1 MHFAL
6 AWSPETTPQIRQRQT
21 CRQRVEVTTGC
32 WGASPTYR
40 RFRGTQ
46 RPRRPQINSV
56 LLCVLCDLCVRSLRS
71 LGLRAI
77 VRRAEFRKGALH
89 FVTCSLLRTRSTRI
103 RDRPVD
109 RGTDGQQIDRDHR
122 L

>member
-1 MHFAL
+1 MPFAL
-6 AWSPETTPQIRQRQT
+6 AWSPETQAARKKNAA
-21 CRQRVEVTTGC
+21 G
-32 WGASPTYR
+32 R
-40 RFRGTQ
+40 RFFQ
-46 RPRRPQINSV
+46 RPASV
-56 LLCVLCDLCVRSLRS
+56 

-89 FVTCSLLRTRSTRI
+89 FVTCSLLRTRSTCI

-122 L
+122 LRPGLSELLPLFKRVESAGRNRPGRRGPQGFHRTEEIC